1 MTDTQAVP
9 TGRIE
14 LRSFILFL
22 SAAAT
27 AMVMSLIGYALAV
40 DRAVP
45 DSEMPG
51 TYTWLLLKETP
62 GQRLVI
68 ESGSNS
74 HHGLDAK
81 RMSDELGLTTI
92 NIADNGGYDIEDKI
106 ARLERYLVA
115 GDTVLLPLE
124 WSYYYRDEVTDNY
137 FEAMFAGNRDYFNAL
152 GLRDRA
158 RRALTLPPRTFFT
171 LANSAPKPE
180 ETPSVHDLFYT
191 AALSPYGGTTRAWSL
206 GPGPNVAEQSCDDYL
221 FVFGYQDR
229 GLTISNRYR
238 GALKRLAKL
247 RDKGVDVHLAWPA
260 MAGEGCL
267 TSSPDI
273 LAFKE
278 AIEAQAN
285 ALGLH
290 YIDAVSNSVFD
301 QSLQDD
307 TPYHLITRG
316 RDLRTTRMIS
326 ALKQAGV
333 SGSGETSDLG
343 AFAYKRLY
351 ELEVLAAP
359 RAELEPLSIG
369 ETLRTDDEASLAQL
383 DFKAG
388 WWTFEKYGRWM
399 RDNRAVMSLVLPQ
412 NASQDSNLM
421 LTGRTLQFEPQ
432 TLSVF
437 YKGRLLKRDTFSE
450 TIPFILP
457 TTGLPRAEPISLTF
471 ELTDAGAPQS
481 PLMLGESQ
489 DARTM
494 TIHLQTISLQERS
507 TPVPI
512 VKPESAPAPAPEQL
526 PAPVILAN
534 QKVSEAVRPVFP
546 TGKLA
551 PSLSS
556 ELCVAA
562 TNISTSETALQI
574 GEAILIGD
582 PASQSKI
589 KFEENWWDREP
600 GGRWMSCCEA
610 TFTVGLPEDLAGDGV
625 LRLYGDVFGGGDTEV
640 AIQINEQATFTV
652 VFRRDLPIEIP
663 LPQSLSMDTL
673 RVSLSVSDTM
683 QESPKAL
690 GLGDDPRVLTIFLD
704 TIELVKRRT
713 SSGM

>member
-1 MTDTQAVP
+1 MTDTQTVP

-22 SAAAT
+22 AAAAI
-27 AMVMSLIGYALAV
+27 AMVMSLTGYTLAV

-45 DSEMPG
+45 DSVIPG
-51 TYTWLLLKETP
+51 TYKWLLLKETP
-62 GQRLVI
+62 GRRLVI

-81 RMSDELGLTTI
+81 RMSDELGLMTI

-124 WSYYYRDEVTDNY
+124 WSYYYRDAVTDNY

-152 GLRDRA
+152 GLRDKA

-191 AALSPYGGTTRAWSL
+191 AALSPHGGTTRVRSL

-285 ALGLH
+285 ALGLY

-316 RDLRTTRMIS
+316 RDIRTIRMIS

-359 RAELEPLSIG
+359 GAELTPLSIG
-369 ETLRTDDEASLAQL
+369 ETLRTDDEASQVQL

-399 RDNRAVMSLVLPQ
+399 RDNRAVISLVLPEDTP
-412 NASQDSNLM
+412 QDSDLI

-437 YKGRLLKRDTFSE
+437 HKGRLLKRDAFSE
-450 TIPFILP
+450 TTPFVLP

-481 PLMLGESQ
+481 PLMLGESK

-494 TIHLQTISLQERS
+494 TIHLQTIVLQPQSPALPMVE
-507 TPVPI
+507 PKAVPE
-512 VKPESAPAPAPEQL
+512 PTSQEL
-526 PAPVILAN
+526 PAAIILAN
-534 QKVSEAVRPVFP
+534 QPSSNAVRPIFP
-546 TGKLA
+546 TGTIP
-551 PSLSS
+551 PSLNG
-556 ELCVAA
+556 ELCTAPIQVAA
-562 TNISTSETALQI
+562 TDSVLQI
-574 GEAILIGD
+574 GEAVLIGD
-582 PASQSKI
+582 PASATKI
-589 KFEENWWDREP
+589 QFAENWWDREP

-610 TFTVGLPEDLAGDGV
+610 TFTVGLPDGLAGDGV

-640 AIQINEQATFTV
+640 TVQINEQATFTV

-673 RVSLSVSDTM
+673 RVSLSVPNTM

-704 TIELVKRRT
+704 TIELVKRGT

>member
-1 MTDTQAVP
+1 MTDTKTVP

-22 SAAAT
+22 AAAVI
-27 AMVMSLIGYALAV
+27 AMVMSLTGYTLAV

-45 DSEMPG
+45 DSVMPG
-51 TYTWLLLKETP
+51 TYKWLLLKETP

-152 GLRDRA
+152 GLKDKA
-158 RRALTLPPRTFFT
+158 RRALTLPPRTFLT

-180 ETPSVHDLFYT
+180 ETPTVHDMFIS
-191 AALSPYGGTTRAWSL
+191 AALAPHGGTSRAQSI
-206 GPGPNVAEQSCDDYL
+206 GPGLNVAEQSCDDYL
-221 FVFGYQDR
+221 FIFGYQDR

-278 AIEAQAN
+278 AIEAKAN

-333 SGSGETSDLG
+333 SGSGEATDLG

-351 ELEVLAAP
+351 ELEFLAAP

-399 RDNRAVMSLVLPQ
+399 RDNRAVTSLVLPEDTP
-412 NASQDSNLM
+412 QDSNLM

-437 YKGRLLKRDTFSE
+437 HKGRLLKRDAFSE
-450 TIPFILP
+450 TTPFVLP
-457 TTGLPRAEPISLTF
+457 TNGLPRAEPISLTF

-494 TIHLQTISLQERS
+494 TIHLQTIGLQPQS
-507 TPVPI
+507 
-512 VKPESAPAPAPEQL
+512 PALPMVEPKVAPELTPQDL
-526 PAPVILAN
+526 PAPIILAN
-534 QKVSEAVRPVFP
+534 QPISNTVRPVFP
-546 TGKLA
+546 TGTLA
-551 PSLSS
+551 PSITSD
-556 ELCVAA
+556 LCAAPVPVAA
-562 TNISTSETALQI
+562 TDSVLQI
-574 GEAILIGD
+574 GEAVLIGD
-582 PASQSKI
+582 PASVTKI
-589 KFEENWWDREP
+589 QFAENWWDREP

-610 TFTVGLPEDLAGDGV
+610 TFTVGLPDGLAGDGV

-640 AIQINEQATFTV
+640 EVQINEQATFTV

-704 TIELVKRRT
+704 TIELVKRGT